1 MTAFCAF
8 MITASAMLGQ
18 SEATE
23 STLPDNIV
31 KEMEYF
37 VGDWTVE
44 GDVLGMPL
52 KGRWTARWSPRK
64 HCLLITNPKSL
75 GGEKILGHGMM
86 GWDTEKEEILVFMFF
101 SDGVFEVGRYKLEAP
116 RVLKGTFVGSA
127 KGEPFTATATVRTDK
142 PEEWTFQTKGN
153 TVGGRRVGE
162 LSVRFIRSK
171 SKPKGKKK

>member
-1 MTAFCAF
+1 MTAFYAF

-18 SEATE
+18 TEVTE
-23 STLPDNIV
+23 STLPDNVV

-44 GDVLGMPL
+44 GDVFGMPL

-101 SDGVFEVGRYKLEAP
+101 SDGVFEDGRYKLDRRGCSKAP
-116 RVLKGTFVGSA
+116 
-127 KGEPFTATATVRTDK
+127 
-142 PEEWTFQTKGN
+142 
-153 TVGGRRVGE
+153 
-162 LSVRFIRSK
+162 LSVRTVAGCTPGQFGVPFSAFGIASGTRRESNWEAASYLGDGPCK
-171 SKPKGKKK
+171 VPPGFAPASSSN